1 MGVGGKRRGGQKKSE
16 HESTRVKERRK
27 KIKINGTLSLLSLSL
42 SSFLFLSRPRGAER
56 RKAATAHK
64 QHRQKVNRNKK
75 GPSLNVPRPLL
86 RPLLK
91 KKKSKSTLTTAVS
104 LAMGVPLSAY
114 VISTPSAAPADCS
127 LARDSSESSW
137 KTPPPK
143 RANRRS
149 FPASRSRTGTRSF
162 FSVPL
167 RHTCSGTVPLTKPS
181 STRSSRNRSS
191 RTCVLLSLLGEL
203 GEGGGAEKFGGR
215 RRKT

>member
-1 MGVGGKRRGGQKKSE
+1 
-16 HESTRVKERRK
+16 
-27 KIKINGTLSLLSLSL
+27 
-42 SSFLFLSRPRGAER
+42 
-56 RKAATAHK
+56 
-64 QHRQKVNRNKK
+64 
-75 GPSLNVPRPLL
+75 
-86 RPLLK
+86 
-91 KKKSKSTLTTAVS
+91 
-104 LAMGVPLSAY
+104 MGVPLSAY